1 MNALVNV
8 SDGIRHDWRRDEIL
22 AFFALPFNDLLFQA
36 QTIHRRYFNPNEVQV
51 STLCSI
57 KTGACPEDCAYCP
70 QSARYDTGLEREK
83 LMAIEKVVEEA
94 KAAKATGA
102 TRFCMGA
109 AWRSP
114 KAKDMPYVISMVQG
128 VKSLGMETCMTLG
141 MLDEQQAKDLAAAGL
156 DYYNHNL
163 DTSPEYYGEIITT
176 RTYQDR
182 LDTLANVRS
191 AGMKVCCG
199 GIVGMG
205 EEQLDRAGLLQQ
217 LANMPEHPE
226 SVPINMLV
234 KVEGTPLDK
243 QDDLDPFEFIRTIA
257 VARILMPASH
267 VRLSAGRE
275 KMNDQTQSL
284 AFFAGANSIFY
295 GEKLLTTANPETS
308 KDMLLFKRLGINP
321 EAYEVHETEAEQ
333 EEMLVHQL
341 QEVQMDALFYNAAK

>member
-36 QTIHRRYFNPNEVQV
+36 QTVHRRYFNPNEVQV

-83 LMAIEKVVEEA
+83 LMAIEKVIDEA
-94 KAAKATGA
+94 RAAKATGA

-321 EAYEVHETEAEQ
+321 EAYEVHATEAEH
-333 EEMLVHQL
+333 EEMLVNQL
-341 QEVQMDALFYNAAK
+341 QEVQMDALFYNAVK